1 LLFFLIVLNRFYIK
15 DENNFEYLRL
25 IYIYL
30 FYISIFI
37 YLAYILRDM
46 EIVQSIRTT
55 MDRLVMTAS
64 GFLVYPCI
72 KITLSYLRYKKVI
85 K

>member
-1 LLFFLIVLNRFYIK
+1 MLSEKKFSLKLTNENLLLFQYSFLIL
-15 DENNFEYLRL
+15 
-25 IYIYL
+25 L
-30 FYISIFI
+30 FITF
-37 YLAYILRDM
+37 AYIFRDM

-55 MDRLVMTAS
+55 MDRLIMTAS

-72 KITLSYLRYKKVI
+72 KITLSYFRYKKVI